1 MFAAN
6 RPLQLAHVTAIVAL
20 PPVAVVSAIALAVD
34 QAPCVTAVLC
44 ALVLHALSMV
54 GIELGFHRG
63 LSHRAFEAKGWV
75 WQALVAL
82 GGLAAQGPGLY
93 WAALHRH
100 HHAHSDAP
108 GDPHSPNLAPGL
120 RGLLR
125 GHLGWMFEPPP
136 EMMFSLIADLRSEK
150 GLRRADALYPLWAL
164 GGLVGPAALCF
175 AIHGTGRAALEGLL
189 WSGVRLFL
197 VQHGIWSINSITH
210 RYGRRPFDSRD
221 ASTDLGALSLATL
234 GGSLHNTHHAF
245 PFTADNALA
254 PGTIDPGHWCL
265 KLLEKL
271 GLVSALK
278 VPAADAVARLR
289 R

>member
-20 PPVAVVSAIALAVD
+20 PPLAAAAAVALAVE
-34 QAPCVTAVLC
+34 QVPCLTALLC
-44 ALVLHALSMV
+44 ALALHLASMV

-63 LSHRAFEAKGWV
+63 LSHRAFEAKPWV
-75 WQALVAL
+75 WKALVAC

-100 HHAHSDAP
+100 HHAHSDAD

-120 RGLLR
+120 RGLWR
-125 GHLGWMFEPPP
+125 GHVGWMFEPPP
-136 EMMFSLIADLRSEK
+136 EMMFSLIADLRAEK
-150 GLRRADALYPLWAL
+150 GVRKVDALYPLWAL
-164 GGLVGPAALCF
+164 GGLLGPAALCF
-175 AIHGTGRAALEGLL
+175 AVHGTARAALEGLL
-189 WSGVRLFL
+189 WSGLRLFL

-210 RYGRRPFDSRD
+210 RYGRRSFESRD
-221 ASTDLGALSLATL
+221 QSTDLPLLTLATL

-254 PGTIDPGHWCL
+254 PGTFDPGHWCL
-265 KLLEKL
+265 VALEKL
-271 GLVSALK
+271 GLVHELK
-278 VPAADAVARLR
+278 VPTGDAVARLR